1 MPVHLSEMPQPQLV
15 SSFSEHATSVPSDEA
30 DWAGL
35 DSSTTL
41 VLRDELIFE
50 DAGLA
55 IVGDAFNHKYQF
67 RTSAAT
73 RDIKSIQD
81 DVGVFDKFDP
91 DENGIVLSTDR
102 PIKYSFEEQLQHLC
116 RTILTDGYL
125 HDNRDIAPSDV
136 SLEYTPAQ
144 GGKYYNVLLKW

>member
-1 MPVHLSEMPQPQLV
+1 
-15 SSFSEHATSVPSDEA
+15 
-30 DWAGL
+30 
-35 DSSTTL
+35 
-41 VLRDELIFE
+41 
-50 DAGLA
+50 
-55 IVGDAFNHKYQF
+55 
-67 RTSAAT
+67 
-73 RDIKSIQD
+73 
-81 DVGVFDKFDP
+81 VFDKFDP